1 MAQKVTQIGHAMLLE
16 AFQAH
21 ESVRDKILEE
31 IVTRVITKAD
41 NVRNYFGLLSKISRS
56 APHSLLNALP
66 KVHPTFGLV
75 FTFVD
80 ICNRLKRQWSM

>member
-31 IVTRVITKAD
+31 IMTRVITKAD
-41 NVRNYFGLLSKISRS
+41 NVRSYFALLEKISHT

-66 KVHPTFGLV
+66 KVPFSL
-75 FTFVD
+75 FT
-80 ICNRLKRQWSM
+80 IYKTNNNEIHLTKIKI